1 MRHAILGAGGV
12 GLALGAALARGG
24 HDVTLVMRES
34 SRARYSGVIDVHSRL
49 RGDHRVA
56 ARGVD
61 RLDEPVD
68 VLWVTVKAPA
78 LRAALD
84 RVGPR
89 SAPRSVVPLL
99 NGLDH
104 PRLLRDRFGPR
115 QLVGAIRIEAERTA
129 PGKVTW
135 NSLFAEVS
143 LAADDGGH
151 PGTDPAH
158 DGGHPETNPTADGGH
173 PGTNPTH
180 QAGHPETNPTHDT
193 GHLTTDPTHHDGHPD
208 TGLPDTGPPNPGPPR
223 IPAAATLLDPLLTT
237 VSEALADAGIG
248 CVTERDP
255 ASVLWHKLVL
265 LLPLAL
271 ATTAADG
278 PLGVV
283 RRRPGLLSLL
293 RDTAREACA
302 VAAADRVAVDE
313 RDLLHTL
320 DTLPGR
326 TDTSLHRDVAAGI
339 RPTELAALTEPV
351 LRRARNRHMAV
362 PAIAEL
368 ARLAA
373 ERELRAQAPA
383 PHGSTY
389 RKGETS

>member
-34 SRARYSGVIDVHSRL
+34 SRACYRGMIDVHSAL

-89 SAPRSVVPLL
+89 PAPHSVVPLL

-143 LAADDGGH
+143 LAADEGGPVESDSTSDLAGDGR
-151 PGTDPAH
+151 
-158 DGGHPETNPTADGGH
+158 
-173 PGTNPTH
+173 
-180 QAGHPETNPTHDT
+180 
-193 GHLTTDPTHHDGHPD
+193 HPD
-208 TGLPDTGPPNPGPPR
+208 TGPADG
-223 IPAAATLLDPLLTT
+223 PAAPLAPLQDAHPDPRLT
-237 VSEALADAGIG
+237 ALAEDLTDAGIG
-248 CVTERDP
+248 CVQERDP

-283 RRRPGLLSLL
+283 RRRPALLSLL

-302 VAAADRVAVDE
+302 VAAAEGVAVDE
-313 RDLLHTL
+313 RTLLHTL

-351 LRRARNRHMAV
+351 LRRARDRHTPV

-368 ARLAA
+368 TRLVT
-373 ERELRAQAPA
+373 ERELRAQIPA
-383 PHGSTY
+383 QHGATY

>member
-34 SRARYSGVIDVHSRL
+34 SRARYSGVIDVHSGL

-61 RLDEPVD
+61 RLDEQVD

-89 SAPRSVVPLL
+89 SAPHSVVPLL

-104 PRLLRDRFGPR
+104 PRLLRERFGLR

-143 LAADDGGH
+143 LAADDGGRAGNHSPHDNGRPGHHTPHDNGRPEADPPHDNERPGAH
-151 PGTDPAH
+151 PPR
-158 DGGHPETNPTADGGH
+158 DGGAPDTAPAGG
-173 PGTNPTH
+173 PS
-180 QAGHPETNPTHDT
+180 A
-193 GHLTTDPTHHDGHPD
+193 HPD
-208 TGLPDTGPPNPGPPR
+208 PR
-223 IPAAATLLDPLLTT
+223 LSALT
-237 VSEALADAGIG
+237 EALADAGIG
-248 CVTERDP
+248 CVPERDP
-255 ASVLWHKLVL
+255 ASVLWRKLVL

-283 RRRPGLLSLL
+283 RRQPALLSLL

-302 VAAADRVAVDE
+302 VAAADSVAVDE
-313 RDLLHTL
+313 RNLLHTL

-326 TDTSLHRDVAAGI
+326 TDTSLHRDVAAGV
-339 RPTELAALTEPV
+339 RPTELTALTEPV
-351 LRRARNRHMAV
+351 LRRARDQHVAV

-368 ARLAA
+368 ARRAA
-373 ERELRAQAPA
+373 ERELRAQMPA